1 VRDAIYRGRADE
13 EGDVDGDRDY
23 QP

>member
-13 EGDVDGDRDY
+13 EADVDGDRDN